1 MASSRIQIIQR
12 GRTPRFCPP
21 AVPQTEGQQRLG
33 GKVLIHRSFL
43 WAASLLA
50 VVSTV
55 PLLAQAP
62 TVGVP
67 AMPDDIK
74 PIRVAGLGIRVSD
87 LERSKKFY
95 TEVLGLKVDAR
106 VPAQGEPVEYLLG
119 MTGDVRADTLIVIRK
134 GEVKPGATEFGSIT
148 IVVPNARKMA
158 ERVAAAGYPP
168 AKIVDGTNF
177 VKDPD
182 GYTIELYQRPAAPAP
197 Q

>member
-1 MASSRIQIIQR
+1 M
-12 GRTPRFCPP
+12 
-21 AVPQTEGQQRLG
+21 
-33 GKVLIHRSFL
+33 IHRWFL

-62 TVGVP
+62 TIAVP
-67 AMPDDIK
+67 TMPDDIK

-148 IVVPNARKMA
+148 IVVANGRKLT
-158 ERVAAAGYPP
+158 ERVDAAGYPP
-168 AKIVDGTNF
+168 ARIVDGTNL

-182 GYTIELYQRPAAPAP
+182 GYTIELYQRPAAAP
-197 Q
+197 